1 MIENN
6 EAIPTVLGKFFQATF
21 SEEALDHIPELPER
35 TFSRLSEI
43 IITEESVFNRLLHLN
58 INKTPG
64 PDKIHPCLLRSC
76 AASLCKLVRHL
87 FNQSYIG

>member
-1 MIENN
+1 MVKEDGSMIENN
-6 EAIPTVLGKFFQATF
+6 EAIATVLGQFCQTTF

-35 TFSRLSEI
+35 TSSRQSEI

-64 PDKIHPCLLRSC
+64 
-76 AASLCKLVRHL
+76 
-87 FNQSYIG
+87 

>member
-6 EAIPTVLGKFFQATF
+6 EATATVLGQFFQTTF
-21 SEEALDHIPELPER
+21 SEEVLDHIPELPER
-35 TFSRLSEI
+35 TSSRLSEI

-64 PDKIHPCLLRSC
+64 
-76 AASLCKLVRHL
+76 
-87 FNQSYIG
+87 